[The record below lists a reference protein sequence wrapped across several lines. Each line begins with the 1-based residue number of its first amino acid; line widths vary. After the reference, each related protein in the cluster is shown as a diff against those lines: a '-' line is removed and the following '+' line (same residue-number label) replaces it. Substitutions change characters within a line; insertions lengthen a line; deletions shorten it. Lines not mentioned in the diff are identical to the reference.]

1 MRLRKV
7 RLQNYRNH
15 ADSTLDLTDAKFV
28 ILRGP
33 NAAGKTSLGQGISVN
48 LCDTTIGLGAD
59 GAGFRSK
66 IKDGE
71 KVATITTEIQGQHIL
86 EKTVTLNLS
95 AAGRTQVVKCLDA
108 PDDKKIVNG
117 FENFLSRYND
127 ALRIAL
133 NTDYFAKMD
142 SKDQKNLLAKLVLP
156 SRYDFPQD
164 KIEAVNAL
172 LDTAID
178 FNGEPFAVIELAYK
192 KLYKERESV
201 NRDVKNFVIPE
212 ALPMP
217 KGIDSESL
225 QKELTEVRAEREKL
239 QKERDAAVGEANKIE
254 VERGKLQTSINS
266 LLTRVDEG
274 KKRLATI
281 EASILSDENLRKLK
295 AVEGKA
301 EELAQLKMKH
311 AGILGGIR
319 ITKQQIDKLK
329 AIADKGATCPTCEQE
344 IDAAKIA
351 ALIADLEK
359 EYAQSDAKIQQIDTQ
374 IEAIGD
380 CAQATVTIQKHEKA
394 LKEKAELTASIIT
407 IVDEGKSTRAALNR
421 LGEKKEDA
429 TLSFNDPLGTLQ
441 AKEDKIIEQLTP
453 VITAEQRAKDIKTK
467 TEQFEKLE
475 AKAKTLDELTKWF
488 DKDGIKKTLIGQY
501 IGGFQQKLYS
511 VMTHWG
517 YKAELSSDL
526 SSFDVTTSRGY
537 TGPVKEIS
545 GAEEHIFKCAFQCAV
560 SIAAGIKMVV
570 IDEVEQLGEDIR
582 QALYKAVFD
591 LIQDKQLDQAIM
603 IGFSLDKTV
612 PDAEHRAPGSRY
624 FYVTDGEVEVLG

>member
-1 MRLRKV
+1 MKIRGL

-15 ADSTLDLTDAKFV
+15 VDSTLSLENTTFC
-28 ILRGP
+28 IIRGA
-33 NAAGKTSLGQGISVN
+33 NASGKTSISQAIS
-48 LCDTTIGLGAD
+48 LSLADTTMGLQAD
-59 GAGFRSK
+59 GKGYQSK
-66 IKDGE
+66 IRDGQ
-71 KVATITTEIQGQHIL
+71 KSATITTEIQGQHIL

-117 FENFLSRYND
+117 FENFLARYND

-178 FNGEPFAVIELAYK
+178 FNAEPFAVIELAYK

-225 QKELTEVRAEREKL
+225 QKELTEVREEREKL

-274 KKRLATI
+274 KKRLVTI

-301 EELAQLKMKH
+301 EELAQLKMNH
-311 AGILGGIR
+311 AGILGSIK
-319 ITKQQIDKLK
+319 TCNQQIDRLGELS
-329 AIADKGATCPTCEQE
+329 DKGATCPTCEQT
-344 IDAAKIA
+344 IDKAKII
-351 ALIADLEK
+351 ALIGELQK
-359 EYAQSDAKIQQIDTQ
+359 ESAEADAKLQQIDKQ
-374 IEAIGD
+374 IAAIGD
-380 CAQATVTIQKHEKA
+380 CAQATATIQKHEQA
-394 LKEKAELTASIIT
+394 LKEKTELTASIVE
-407 IVDEGKSTRAALNR
+407 IVEEGKKTRAALNK

-475 AKAKTLDELTKWF
+475 AKAKTLDELTKFF

-526 SSFDVTTSRGY
+526 SSFDVTTHRGY

-624 FYVTDGEVEVLG
+624 FYVEDGEVEVLG